1 MKMLA
6 QIDAPKIEVEK
17 LIERIFKFRMITR
30 IDQELLMSN
39 MLAKDALSDREY
51 LLVNRVFDALQQG
64 RINVVD

>member
-6 QIDAPKIEVEK
+6 QIDAPKIDVEK

-51 LLVNRVFDALQQG
+51 RLVNRGCSATG
-64 RINVVD
+64 SA

>member
-6 QIDAPKIEVEK
+6 QIDAPKIDVEK

-30 IDQELLMSN
+30 LDQELLMSN

-51 LLVNRVFDALQQG
+51 RLVNRVFDALQQG
-64 RINVVD
+64 KINVVD

>member
-6 QIDAPKIEVEK
+6 QIDAPKIDVEK

-51 LLVNRVFDALQQG
+51 RLVNRVFDALQQG
-64 RINVVD
+64 RLNVVD

>member
-1 MKMLA
+1 MNMLA
-6 QIDAPKIEVEK
+6 QIDAPKIDVEK

-51 LLVNRVFDALQQG
+51 RLVNRVFDALQQG
-64 RINVVD
+64 RLNVVD